1 MNGPYISGICCNTG
15 SSVRSGAC
23 LMSYERRKYE
33 MVFAEIVNVLV
44 GAAEG
49 AVLAAVVYLVNR
61 GVKHP
66 VNKRKK

>member
-1 MNGPYISGICCNTG
+1 MII
-15 SSVRSGAC
+15 
-23 LMSYERRKYE
+23 
-33 MVFAEIVNVLV
+33 AEIVSLLV

-66 VNKRKK
+66 VDKRKK

>member
-1 MNGPYISGICCNTG
+1 MIVT
-15 SSVRSGAC
+15 
-23 LMSYERRKYE
+23 
-33 MVFAEIVNVLV
+33 EIVNLLV